1 MKNSILNTNFKK
13 SHVDIVLLLTRIGVA
28 FLMLTHGLPKLQMIL
43 AGGEIQFPAIFGLSS
58 SLSLVLAIFSEVLCS
73 LFILVGLATRLAAV
87 PLIITMLVAVLLI
100 HTNDPF
106 ANQEL
111 GLLYIFLYLPL
122 LILGG
127 GKFSVDHF
135 LYSSRVPLK
144 R

>member
-1 MKNSILNTNFKK
+1 
-13 SHVDIVLLLTRIGVA
+13 
-28 FLMLTHGLPKLQMIL
+28 MLTHGLPKLQMIL
-43 AGGEIQFPAIFGLSS
+43 AGGEIQFPAIFGLSP
-58 SLSLVLAIFSEVLCS
+58 SLSLVLAIFSEVFCS
-73 LFILVGLATRLAAV
+73 LFILVGLGTRLAAV

-135 LYSSRVPLK
+135 LYSIRVPLK